1 MKKFIFLIL
10 SFCGVLGFVQSILAA
25 PPDYSSV
32 TAAVD
37 FSTVITGIL
46 SVAALVA
53 AVLVA
58 MRGARL
64 LLSVIRR

>member
-1 MKKFIFLIL
+1 MMKLLLLII
-10 SFCGVLGFVQSILAA
+10 SVFVMGFAGNILAA
-25 PPDYSSV
+25 PPDYSAV
-32 TAAVD
+32 TGSVD
-37 FSTVITGIL
+37 FSTVIIGIL
-46 SVAALVA
+46 AVAALVA